1 MKDKC
6 IAIVQ
11 KQIIMKVFIW
21 WRESYKTLTRIWKD
35 SWNCFARVLARGS
48 FGRVRLAES
57 RRISKP
63 TYIYTCI
70 ICIQT
75 NSSIF
80 KFQKSKSVKGCLNTA
95 INVHSN
101 PILYTLNT
109 QRTSFWYLSTMNNTY
124 CFFFKK
130 HTCPYFQQL
139 ILKSS

>member
-1 MKDKC
+1 MYCYCSK
-6 IAIVQ
+6 ANYY
-11 KQIIMKVFIW
+11 
-21 WRESYKTLTRIWKD
+21 ESFHLMTRVLQNFDANLKRL

-101 PILYTLNT
+101 PILYTLST

-139 ILKSS
+139 MLKSS